1 MSHDENV
8 SASVVESRHIVDD
21 DGINKLTVGLLS
33 LYESDLVKAKGQ
45 LDELTKK
52 QMSVITQ
59 LQDENE
65 KLNKMQC
72 TNDLQE
78 MCTMVKQ
85 YHTKLTTIKKD
96 MSQLHERSLKLK
108 KRAMKLQQIKQ
119 KEALQRQHQRE
130 LQIQREQELIAKPL
144 AAQKKN

>member
-8 SASVVESRHIVDD
+8 SASVVESRNFVDD

-33 LYESDLVKAKGQ
+33 LYELDLVKAKGQ

-78 MCTMVKQ
+78 M
-85 YHTKLTTIKKD
+85 
-96 MSQLHERSLKLK
+96 